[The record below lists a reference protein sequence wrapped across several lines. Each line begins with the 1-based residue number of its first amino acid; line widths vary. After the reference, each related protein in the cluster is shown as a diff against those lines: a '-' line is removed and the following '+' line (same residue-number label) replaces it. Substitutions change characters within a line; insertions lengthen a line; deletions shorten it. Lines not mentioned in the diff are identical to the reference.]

1 MQTWS
6 ALFSLTSCNF
16 CFTYSGTAFC
26 GIRKIAKEAH
36 FVGSFGSNGPLDS
49 ISFYIG
55 PSLREG
61 ERRETTDGSKN
72 VQLTPIRTHRKRSRP
87 LPHHYPNLQD
97 APALEVY
104 PAPSHRPTTPKR
116 GNNQDPS
123 IMIIGNIFLI
133 SVIRIKQKAKRLS
146 VRKKSNMKKY
156 ISQAVNAFCHV

>member
-26 GIRKIAKEAH
+26 VVRKEAKETH
-36 FVGSFGSNGPLDS
+36 FVGCFGSNGPWDS
-49 ISFYIG
+49 ISVYIG

-61 ERRETTDGSKN
+61 ERRETKEGSKN
-72 VQLTPIRTHRKRSRP
+72 VQTTPIHTHRKRSWP
-87 LPHHYPNLQD
+87 LSHHYPNQQD

-104 PAPSHRPTTPKR
+104 IAPSHCPTTPKR
-116 GNNQDPS
+116 SNNQESS
-123 IMIIGNIFLI
+123 IMIIGNIFPI
-133 SVIRIKQKAKRLS
+133 SVIGIKQKAKRLS

-156 ISQAVNAFCHV
+156 KSQAVNAFCHV